1 MEQMGFL
8 RRLIGL
14 PPSPRDHLEQGL
26 TAKRAGDYRLAFDEL
41 NHALRLWGMKNEP
54 LVLGTLMELLQV
66 VQVLDEQSAAEAPCC
81 EPTAEEWKCY
91 DEREAGAGVRP
102 FRLKAGECTLQGDFR
117 ETNQDSV
124 AVHEFSGM
132 TLCLVAD
139 GMGNVVAGRDTGKV
153 ACEQAFTILTRD
165 LKETL
170 PRAHTPEETRKAIY
184 QSMAAANSEVQA
196 VEKKITDSN
205 AGASIVLALWRG
217 CGLYVAG
224 VGDCLPFL
232 VRGNRLEQLIQDD
245 GSLVQLMVQ
254 AKAITAAEAK
264 THQYHNV
271 LWKHL
276 GSTPVRPEIN
286 FLAPETGDRVLLCS
300 DALYG
305 TVTGDRILGCIHQHA
320 DVQGCADALCQLALD
335 AGSKDNVSCIVVNV
349 ESNE

>member
-1 MEQMGFL
+1 M
-8 RRLIGL
+8 GL
-14 PPSPRDHLEQGL
+14 PPSPRDHLAQGL
-26 TAKRAGDYRLAFDEL
+26 AAKGAGDYRRAFDEF
-41 NHALRLWGMKNEP
+41 NQALRLWGKKNEP
-54 LVLGTLMELLQV
+54 LVLGTLMELMQV
-66 VQVLDEQSAAEAPCC
+66 VQVLDEQAGADPHCC
-81 EPTAEEWKCY
+81 DPTAEERECY
-91 DEREAGAGVRP
+91 AGRVASAGVRP
-102 FRLKAGECTLQGDFR
+102 YRLKAGECTLKGNVR
-117 ETNQDSV
+117 ETNQDAV

-139 GMGNVVAGRDTGKV
+139 GMGQVVAGRDSGKV

-165 LKETL
+165 LKENV
-170 PRAHTPEETRKAIY
+170 PRARKPEEVRKAIY
-184 QSMAAANSEVQA
+184 QSLVAANSA
-196 VEKKITDSN
+196 VKAVGAKITDSN
-205 AGASIVLALWRG
+205 AGASIVLALRRHG

-271 LWKHL
+271 LCYYL
-276 GSTPVRPEIN
+276 GSAPDVRPEIK
-286 FLAPETGDRVLLCS
+286 FLAPEPGDRVLLCS

-305 TVTGDRILGCIHQHA
+305 TLTGDRILGCMHQHA

-335 AGSKDNVSCIVVNV
+335 AGSKDNVSCIVMDV
-349 ESNE
+349 ERNE